1 MQSMLEQPFMLA
13 NVSHLDNPKFFNTL
27 SPQDEI
33 FSCLY
38 LITKNG
44 TDLRRVSPTSQQNS
58 MESYLCTAGI
68 CSYSF
73 HYSCAL
79 SYISGSTRYARRN
92 EQKVPCRWIQ
102 YGTLPSARSREGS
115 SRSRNWLENNI
126 SGLRTNNL
134 KNPTASAHSRLR
146 KADRNPLYMVGIMAA
161 SVPRQDLPSGW
172 NDDPQRYEQDIE
184 TATISVQNKSRCP
197 SLVLHLSFCP

>member
-1 MQSMLEQPFMLA
+1 MHEQSFMLA
-13 NVSHLDNPKFFNTL
+13 KVSHQDDPKFFNTL

-58 MESYLCTAGI
+58 TELYLCTAGI

-73 HYSCAL
+73 HYSCAR

-92 EQKVPCRWIQ
+92 EQKVPCIWIQ
-102 YGTLPSARSREGS
+102 CTTKREITRG
-115 SRSRNWLENNI
+115 
-126 SGLRTNNL
+126 
-134 KNPTASAHSRLR
+134 
-146 KADRNPLYMVGIMAA
+146 
-161 SVPRQDLPSGW
+161 
-172 NDDPQRYEQDIE
+172 
-184 TATISVQNKSRCP
+184 
-197 SLVLHLSFCP
+197 